1 MKTTMLL
8 AALALGT
15 TSAYACDWQKQA
27 NSTPVTVA
35 TEQATN
41 KPDTQQ
47 EPATVSSEAPAPSLT
62 DGKPVQAAQN

>member
-1 MKTTMLL
+1 MKTTLLL

-35 TEQATN
+35 EQTTTKSAI
-41 KPDTQQ
+41 QQ
-47 EPATVSSEAPAPSLT
+47 EPAAVSSEAPAPSVAESQKT
-62 DGKPVQAAQN
+62 VQAAQN